1 MNSEEEILK
10 ISKKLNVL
18 IAFSIR
24 QLFNDADF
32 SNKSRKKN
40 GLGDLARHLSNMGL
54 DPNDISEI
62 VGSPVQSIRTLLTPK
77 RQK

>member
-1 MNSEEEILK
+1 MNSEEEIVK

-24 QLFNDADF
+24 RLFNDLDF

-40 GLGDLARHLSNMGL
+40 GLGDLARYLSNIGL
-54 DPNDISEI
+54 DSNDIAEI
-62 VGSPVQSIRTLLTPK
+62 SGSPVQSIRTLLTPK